1 MKWAV
6 TLEDDDTNMRCLDY
20 IMLAKEKLEGI
31 PLEYRD
37 AKINDLYG
45 RVLSNIGAYYYKIG
59 SEERKQ
65 KTSRES
71 YKAFAKAESWHLQA
85 MEYKS
90 STAQFQQWFVHTR
103 R

>member
-1 MKWAV
+1 MTPISGA
-6 TLEDDDTNMRCLDY
+6 DY

-59 SEERKQ
+59 SEERKRNL
-65 KTSRES
+65 KTES
-71 YKAFAKAESWHLQA
+71 YKTFAELSAGTYRRWSI
-85 MEYKS
+85 KS
-90 STAQFQQWFVHTR
+90 STAQFQQWSFIRDVNAGCLLAG
-103 R
+103 